1 MKLDQQTITW
11 IEAVAG
17 EMAHGDITLVVC
29 DKQVVKIITEDR
41 RVHVRKSIDRTPK
54 AGIGSA

>member
-41 RVHVRKSIDRTPK
+41 RVHVRKSIDKGT
-54 AGIGSA
+54 AHHIGSA